1 MNSFFHP
8 CCQKRQTNHEY
19 NCLSMLSN
27 KIRQLSP
34 AVKINLQNQLYKTLS
49 RLISTKTEV
58 LINLPCKYGK
68 KFNQSLL
75 NIFQNF
81 IFILCIRWN
90 LAHVLNF
97 GPYENLN
104 CRKSTKPCPI
114 KFKLGNSSSLNSLTN
129 FQKLDL
135 NCLHLLK
142 FGTPF
147 NFQPL

>member
-1 MNSFFHP
+1 MNNKINEFSYRPRLISIKTMVLINLASNFEYKRIMNSFFHP

-68 KFNQSLL
+68 NS
-75 NIFQNF
+75 
-81 IFILCIRWN
+81 
-90 LAHVLNF
+90 
-97 GPYENLN
+97 
-104 CRKSTKPCPI
+104 I
-114 KFKLGNSSSLNSLTN
+114 KV
-129 FQKLDL
+129 
-135 NCLHLLK
+135 
-142 FGTPF
+142 P
-147 NFQPL
+147 